1 MTEHADIPIGEV
13 HIVHQWVYADASAR
27 TGASGFVS
35 ADIGKVAKQTDN
47 DSWWVLTATT
57 PTWAEITGTGPS
69 GSTAFFDL
77 TDVDPSSYSGQAANL
92 VRVNATPDGLEFVT
106 LTFLLPSDTPAS
118 YSGQGGNHVRVNST
132 PDGLEFAA
140 PTLLEDTDTPSAFT
154 SQEGRLLVVNQTPDA
169 VIFEAGFAIDGSGN
183 LNAND
188 NQVIR
193 PELLD
198 YAEAVNARGTVSGAQ
213 DIDLSLGNVAELEIS
228 AATTLSLTNP
238 PATGSYG
245 KVRIIFHQDGTGGHT
260 LTLPTALW
268 DAGSAPTPST
278 GVDAIDIYTFFTVD
292 AGTTWY
298 GIVDGQAMA

>member
-1 MTEHADIPIGEV
+1 MTEHADIPLGEI
-13 HIVHQWVYADASAR
+13 HLIHQWSYANAGAR

-35 ADIGKVAKQTDN
+35 ADIGKVAYQTDN
-47 DSWWVLTATT
+47 ASWWVLTATT
-57 PTWAEITGTGPS
+57 PTWAELTGTGPS
-69 GSTAFFDL
+69 GSTSFFDL
-77 TDVDPSSYSGQAANL
+77 TDVDPS
-92 VRVNATPDGLEFVT
+92 
-106 LTFLLPSDTPAS
+106 S

-132 PDGLEFAA
+132 PDGLEFGA

-154 SQEGRLLVVNQTPDA
+154 SAEGQLLTVNQTPDA
-169 VIFEAGFAIDGSGN
+169 VVFESGFAIDGSGN

-198 YAEAVNARGTVSGAQ
+198 YAEALNARGTVSGAQ
-213 DIDLSLGNVAELEIS
+213 DIDLALGNVAELTIS

-238 PATGSYG
+238 PASGSYG

-278 GVDAIDIYTFFTVD
+278 GIDDVDIYTFFTVD